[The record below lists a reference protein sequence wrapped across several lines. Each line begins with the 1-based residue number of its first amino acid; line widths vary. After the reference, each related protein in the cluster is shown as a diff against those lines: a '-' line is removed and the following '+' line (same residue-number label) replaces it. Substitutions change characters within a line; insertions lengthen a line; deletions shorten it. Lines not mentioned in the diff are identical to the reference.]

1 MSVFQ
6 TGKIII
12 TGGRYLF
19 QLEEAYNFLNRVLQD
34 HAEEVLRLPQPDEK
48 PLTASSAKVKITA
61 KT

>member
-19 QLEEAYNFLNRVLQD
+19 QLEEAYNFLNEVLQT
-34 HAEEVLRLPQPDEK
+34 HADEVLKLPATVSTVRQN
-48 PLTASSAKVKITA
+48 A
-61 KT
+61 